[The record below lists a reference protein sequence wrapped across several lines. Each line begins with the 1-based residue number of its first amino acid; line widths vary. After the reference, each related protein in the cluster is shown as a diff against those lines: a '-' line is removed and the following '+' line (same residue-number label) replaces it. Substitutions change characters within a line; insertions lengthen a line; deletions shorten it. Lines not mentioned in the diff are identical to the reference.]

1 MSLIL
6 EALRKSEQQRRAG
19 EPPTLISES
28 VWASRRMRLGG
39 RRESRARW
47 ALLLPLLALALAAGW
62 WFGGRGAPAPP
73 ADTAH
78 RAPARS
84 QPAAAAP
91 APLAATPTSGA
102 VASAAR
108 PAAAASRPLPTGA
121 TATAARAAGS
131 APVAEAA
138 PQPFANSPDLL
149 TPKPPTSEV
158 PYVPPE
164 AALPQPLADDGT
176 APATPAAPTD
186 IAPLDTRPPGTA
198 TATPAPG
205 AGTSSAPTLA
215 PPDAVAASTAV
226 PAPASAAGTVPMV
239 YELPLPMR
247 QALPPIKLT
256 MHVYAADPAQ
266 RFVIVDGKRVNPGGP
281 IDNDL
286 NLIDILPDGVVLEFR
301 GQRFMLPRARY

>member
-28 VWASRRMRLGG
+28 VWASRRVRLGG
-39 RRESRARW
+39 RRESRARR

-73 ADTAH
+73 VDTAP
-78 RAPARS
+78 RAPART

-91 APLAATPTSGA
+91 APLAATPTSGP
-102 VASAAR
+102 VASAAG
-108 PAAAASRPLPTGA
+108 PTAAASRPLPTGA
-121 TATAARAAGS
+121 TATAARAAES
-131 APVAEAA
+131 TPVAEAA
-138 PQPFANSPDLL
+138 PEPFANSPELL

-164 AALPQPLADDGT
+164 AALPQPLADDGA
-176 APATPAAPTD
+176 APATPAAPTA
-186 IAPLDTRPPGTA
+186 IAPLDTRPPG
-198 TATPAPG
+198 
-205 AGTSSAPTLA
+205 SAAAALA
-215 PPDAVAASTAV
+215 PALASPETIAASTAV
-226 PAPASAAGTVPMV
+226 PAPASAAGPVPMV
-239 YELPLPMR
+239 YELPLPTR